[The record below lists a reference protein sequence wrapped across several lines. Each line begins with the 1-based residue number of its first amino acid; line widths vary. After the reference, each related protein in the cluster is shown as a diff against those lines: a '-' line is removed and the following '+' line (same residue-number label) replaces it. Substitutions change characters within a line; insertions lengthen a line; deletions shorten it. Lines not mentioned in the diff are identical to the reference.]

1 MIKTYTI
8 SDEIGTRLDV
18 FLAGQED
25 NPSRAS
31 IQKMITDGAITVN
44 NEVKRANY
52 KLKANDQITMVFEPP
67 TEIEVKPENIPLD
80 ILYEDNDIIVI
91 NKARGMVVHPAA
103 GVYSGTLV
111 NALLYHCHDELSGI
125 NGKIRPG
132 IVHRLDKDTSGV
144 MVVAK
149 NDFAHND
156 LALQIGS
163 KTAIKE
169 YVALVHGNITE
180 EKGIINGNIG
190 RHPIDRK
197 KMTVVTNGG
206 KPATTVF
213 HVLERYKNC
222 TFVQCR
228 LLTGRTHQI
237 RVHMSTIG
245 HPLVGDSL
253 YGNISNLIGRQAL
266 HCYHIG
272 FLHPIFKN
280 DLDFVCDL
288 PDDFKKL
295 TKKIKEFM
303 GLYGIIDIKM
313 RMLRIPELKRIL
325 GFPENY
331 VLIGTQADQKKF
343 IGNAVEV
350 NMARV
355 LCECI
360 SKKLRE
366 LGSVA
371 A

>member
-169 YVALVHGNITE
+169 YVALVHGNTTE

-197 KMTVVTNGG
+197 KMAVVTNGG

-237 RVHMSTIG
+237 RVHMAYIG
-245 HPLVGDSL
+245 HPLIGDSK
-253 YGNISNLIGRQAL
+253 YCNSKNKFNIEGQAL
-266 HCYHIG
+266 HSLNLKII
-272 FLHPIFKN
+272 HPR
-280 DLDFVCDL
+280 
-288 PDDFKKL
+288 
-295 TKKIKEFM
+295 TKEEMTFTAP
-303 GLYGIIDIKM
+303 
-313 RMLRIPELKRIL
+313 IPEDMENLLKYFRQTI
-325 GFPENY
+325 
-331 VLIGTQADQKKF
+331 
-343 IGNAVEV
+343 
-350 NMARV
+350 
-355 LCECI
+355 
-360 SKKLRE
+360 
-366 LGSVA
+366 
-371 A
+371 

>member
-1 MIKTYTI
+1 MEKRKLEINEENVRLDKFIMNSI
-8 SDEIGTRLDV
+8 SDLSRTLIQEYIKEGHVLVNGKIEKASYKIKMNDAIEITIPDNKEMDV
-18 FLAGQED
+18 LPED
-25 NPSRAS
+25 
-31 IQKMITDGAITVN
+31 
-44 NEVKRANY
+44 
-52 KLKANDQITMVFEPP
+52 
-67 TEIEVKPENIPLD
+67 IPLD
-80 ILYEDNDIIVI
+80 IVYEDQDVIVV
-91 NKARGMVVHPAA
+91 NKPSGMIVHPSA
-103 GVYSGTLV
+103 GIYSGTLV

-197 KMTVVTNGG
+197 KMAVVTNGG

-237 RVHMSTIG
+237 RVHMAYIG
-245 HPLVGDSL
+245 HPLIGDPKYCNSKNKF
-253 YGNISNLIGRQAL
+253 NIEGQAL
-266 HCYHIG
+266 HSLNLKII
-272 FLHPIFKN
+272 HPR
-280 DLDFVCDL
+280 
-288 PDDFKKL
+288 
-295 TKKIKEFM
+295 TKEEMTFTAP
-303 GLYGIIDIKM
+303 
-313 RMLRIPELKRIL
+313 IPEDMENLLKYFRQTI
-325 GFPENY
+325 
-331 VLIGTQADQKKF
+331 
-343 IGNAVEV
+343 
-350 NMARV
+350 
-355 LCECI
+355 
-360 SKKLRE
+360 
-366 LGSVA
+366 
-371 A
+371 

>member
-1 MIKTYTI
+1 
-8 SDEIGTRLDV
+8 
-18 FLAGQED
+18 
-25 NPSRAS
+25 
-31 IQKMITDGAITVN
+31 MITDGAITVN

-180 EKGIINGNIG
+180 EKVLSMVISVATLLTVKNGSCN
-190 RHPIDRK
+190 
-197 KMTVVTNGG
+197 NGG

-237 RVHMSTIG
+237 RVHMAYIG
-245 HPLVGDSL
+245 HPLIGDPKYCNS
-253 YGNISNLIGRQAL
+253 
-266 HCYHIG
+266 
-272 FLHPIFKN
+272 
-280 DLDFVCDL
+280 
-288 PDDFKKL
+288 
-295 TKKIKEFM
+295 KI
-303 GLYGIIDIKM
+303 
-313 RMLRIPELKRIL
+313 
-325 GFPENY
+325 NS
-331 VLIGTQADQKKF
+331 
-343 IGNAVEV
+343 
-350 NMARV
+350 
-355 LCECI
+355 I
-360 SKKLRE
+360 SKDKHFIL
-366 LGSVA
+366 
-371 A
+371 